1 VPIFISVAVAKNG
14 VMGKTGAM
22 LPWRLPADLAY
33 FRKITLGNPVVMG
46 RKTFDSI
53 GRALPKRRNVVIS
66 RNTSFVAPGCE
77 VVDSLNDALRLVN
90 ANDNEIFIIGG
101 ASIIEQC
108 LGLAERLYLTEVD
121 AEPEGDITLNL
132 DLAGWREISREDYP
146 ADDRN
151 EHAFAHRVL
160 VKTKPDLSS

>member
-1 VPIFISVAVAKNG
+1 
-14 VMGKTGAM
+14 M
-22 LPWRLPADLAY
+22 LPWRLPSDLAY

-77 VVDSLNDALRLVN
+77 VVDSLNEALRLVN

-132 DLAGWREISREDYP
+132 DLADWREISREDYP

-151 EHAFAHRVL
+151 DHAFAHRVL

>member
-1 VPIFISVAVAKNG
+1 
-14 VMGKTGAM
+14 
-22 LPWRLPADLAY
+22 
-33 FRKITLGNPVVMG
+33 
-46 RKTFDSI
+46 
-53 GRALPKRRNVVIS
+53 
-66 RNTSFVAPGCE
+66 
-77 VVDSLNDALRLVN
+77 VVDSLNEALRLVN

-132 DLAGWREISREDYP
+132 DLADWREISREDYP

-151 EHAFAHRVL
+151 DHAFAHRVL

>member
-1 VPIFISVAVAKNG
+1 
-14 VMGKTGAM
+14 M

-77 VVDSLNDALRLVN
+77 VVDSLNEALRLVN

-132 DLAGWREISREDYP
+132 DLADWREISREDYP

-151 EHAFAHRVL
+151 DHAFAHRVL